1 MDGPRWQLERRTELH
16 WRRLDDEWVV
26 FESCSGDT
34 HRFDYLSAAAL
45 MCIETGPHNLDQ
57 LTTILASE
65 LGLPDRDGLATRLAA
80 LLGQLK
86 TLGLIEPVGP

>member
-1 MDGPRWQLERRTELH
+1 
-16 WRRLDDEWVV
+16 
-26 FESCSGDT
+26 
-34 HRFDYLSAAAL
+34 